1 MKYILKRKKE
11 KLIREIE
18 EEGLKKLK
26 KMKLL
31 KLIKDEIQILS
42 IYWTLGQIL
51 EIINED
57 FDLKISK
64 AIFYDFCK
72 HNLLNENKNEDQ
84 KSDKGVAQNRITEK
98 YEKSISNIDDLNDLT
113 LDFLSK
119 NLPKK

>member
-84 KSDKGVAQNRITEK
+84 KSDKGVAQNRNTEK